1 MKKTVTI
8 FLLGIMI
15 LTLFGCGNKQGSSSE
30 GEENETSK
38 YATSLEVLQA
48 VLEVYKEEDLFAIY
62 GGNQENA
69 IMDAPGTF
77 DISKTEEL
85 ETTLG
90 LPESQISNIDDAASM
105 VHMMNANTF
114 TGATYHLKEG
124 IDINDFADT
133 TKSNILGK
141 TWLCGQPD
149 TLLIIDV
156 GGSYVITAYGEVK
169 IMETF
174 KTNVLSAIS
183 GAKVIVEVSIA

>member
-1 MKKTVTI
+1 MKKTVTL
-8 FLLGIMI
+8 FLVGMMI
-15 LTLFGCGNKQGSSSE
+15 LTLFGCGNKQGSSESK
-30 GEENETSK
+30 ENETSK
-38 YATSLEVLQA
+38 YTTSLEVLQA

-85 ETTLG
+85 ENTLG

-114 TGATYHLKEG
+114 TSAAYHLKEG
-124 IDINDFADT
+124 IDINNFADT
-133 TKSNILGK
+133 AKSNILGK
-141 TWLCGQPD
+141 TWMCGQPD
-149 TLLIIDV
+149 TLLIINVD
-156 GGSYVITAYGEVK
+156 GSYVITAYGEVE

-183 GAKVIVEVSIA
+183 SAKVIVEVSIA